1 MADCT
6 QDFRDIRSTVCSY
19 SVSDLK
25 SRRSAV
31 LRGIRGKNY
40 RAIGQLLVAPGCPES
55 FEQAASAS
63 PPVDARRVPNLL
75 GGGAVI
81 FTEQAHLSF
90 SDSVDL
96 TRCRDVG
103 PKPSHVGGGASR
115 GASR

>member
-1 MADCT
+1 MAIIT
-6 QDFRDIRSTVCSY
+6 GPSGGRWSRQAVQNVLSRRRARRRRSTR
-19 SVSDLK
+19 DEF
-25 SRRSAV
+25 
-31 LRGIRGKNY
+31 
-40 RAIGQLLVAPGCPES
+40 Q
-55 FEQAASAS
+55 
-63 PPVDARRVPNLL
+63 NLL

-96 TRCRDVG
+96 TRCSGVG